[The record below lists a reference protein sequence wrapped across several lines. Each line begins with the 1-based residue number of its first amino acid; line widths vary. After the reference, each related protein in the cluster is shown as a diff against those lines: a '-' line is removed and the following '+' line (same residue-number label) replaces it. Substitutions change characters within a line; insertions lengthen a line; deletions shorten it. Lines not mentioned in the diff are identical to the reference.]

1 MCAIFEMI
9 HRSTNQNLTGVLVVV
24 VSDASKYKLLEL
36 VLWLLICIWFVG
48 GHHSRLVTRRDTQ
61 GLVVKIEPA
70 ILPIPP
76 NYYVSAIHEQ
86 LGGKSLTDRP
96 VGRAS
101 DSLRAG
107 EGERAGTD
115 ASRATTSGVSVC
127 DHGGG

>member
-24 VSDASKYKLLEL
+24 VSDNSMYKLLEL
-36 VLWLLICIWFVG
+36 GLWLLICIWFVG

-76 NYYVSAIHEQ
+76 
-86 LGGKSLTDRP
+86 
-96 VGRAS
+96 
-101 DSLRAG
+101 
-107 EGERAGTD
+107 
-115 ASRATTSGVSVC
+115 TTM
-127 DHGGG
+127 